1 MDEVATKSEPHHTV
15 EGSCSSSLSTPE
27 PEGEVVIQDPV
38 QRQKRKGGR
47 KPVGTWPFLRRRGER
62 IIDTP
67 QSLPYFPQSFLLD
80 YWICTGT
87 RG

>member
-62 IIDTP
+62 ILIHR
-67 QSLPYFPQSFLLD
+67 SLSPIFRNISCYT
-80 YWICTGT
+80 IGIV
-87 RG
+87 RA